1 MYKNIVFID
10 KEYINKKMEDLEKE
24 LSILN
29 NQYREC
35 NKPKNIAYTKVL
47 LNERYPNWVMKKL
60 LVLNEIERLKQ
71 ITSDLIIIKD

>member
-29 NQYREC
+29 NQLFTQEFFAGR
-35 NKPKNIAYTKVL
+35 
-47 LNERYPNWVMKKL
+47 KKC
-60 LVLNEIERLKQ
+60 
-71 ITSDLIIIKD
+71 